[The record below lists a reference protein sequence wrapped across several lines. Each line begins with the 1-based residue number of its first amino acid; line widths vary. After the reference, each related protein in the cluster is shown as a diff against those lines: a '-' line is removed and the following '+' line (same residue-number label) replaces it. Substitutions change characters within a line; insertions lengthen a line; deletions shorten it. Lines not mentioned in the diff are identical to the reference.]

1 MARILIAE
9 DSPDIRA
16 LIQMLLEAEGHE
28 VRAVTDGRA
37 AVDLVRTAKPDL
49 VLMDL
54 SLPLLS
60 GWEATREIR
69 ADPDCNAIPILAV
82 TAHAMHGDRER
93 ALAAGCDGFIPKPIN
108 EETFAPRVLSF
119 LDVRRDRVG
128 AAPGGAARAR
138 SAPGRV
144 LVVDDQPEV
153 AELIRTD
160 LAADGHD
167 VAVSTT
173 LAAAAAR
180 IENDE
185 PYDLAVI
192 DVMLGAES
200 GYDLAEWISA
210 TSSEYVPILLVT
222 AGTIDRERGFTAGG
236 DDFIGKPIETHEL
249 RARARSLIRVG
260 RAIRDQ
266 RRVGRERSEAYRK
279 LEELDRLK
287 SDFLSTVSHEL
298 RTPLN
303 TIILL
308 AHQLE
313 KDPEAANGSPERRAR
328 NVRIL
333 RGAAESLRQMIDNI
347 LDLAKLEAGQ
357 QDLHPQSV
365 VITELLQECMGLLE
379 PHAREKGLA
388 LELEMDPALPASAS
402 LDREKVSRVLVNLLS
417 NAVKYTSSGR
427 VVLAARPFQGSLTFE
442 VRDTGVGI
450 PQNLIAKA
458 FEPFQQIRTRSG
470 ETPRG
475 TGLGLSISKQL
486 VELMGGDLILESRE
500 GDGTTVKFTL
510 PELPVAGAASGAAD
524 AQPASSSAFPLVD
537 GRQPRVLVVEDDEA
551 SRYGMRALLES
562 EGYDV
567 RASGSLKE
575 AEEALAESAPD
586 VVLLDVTLPD
596 GDGAVWMQQ
605 RTSRNEPTPA
615 VVALT
620 GVTADEDTRRI
631 RESGVQKILTK
642 PVNVTQLLLVL
653 KEMLETKAA
662 PAGRI
667 RPTR

>member
-37 AVDLVRTAKPDL
+37 AVDLVRAAKPDL

-313 KDPEAANGSPERRAR
+313 KDPEAANGGPERRAR

-365 VITELLQECMGLLE
+365 VIAELLQECMGLLE

-388 LELEMDPALPASAS
+388 LELEMDPALPPSAS

-510 PELPVAGAASGAAD
+510 PELPVAGAAPGAAD
-524 AQPASSSAFPLVD
+524 APASSSAFPLVD

-653 KEMLETKAA
+653 KEMLETKAV

-667 RPTR
+667 RSTR

>member
-16 LIQMLLEAEGHE
+16 LIQMLLETEGHE
-28 VRAVTDGRA
+28 VRSVTDGRA
-37 AVDLVRTAKPDL
+37 AVDAVRLAKPDL

-69 ADPDCNAIPILAV
+69 SDPDCNAIPILAV
-82 TAHAMHGDRER
+82 TAHAMQGDRER

-108 EETFAPRVLSF
+108 EETFASRVLSF
-119 LDVRRDRVG
+119 LDIRRDRL
-128 AAPGGAARAR
+128 AATPGNAARI
-138 SAPGRV
+138 APGRV

-153 AELIRTD
+153 AELMRAD

-167 VAVSTT
+167 VTVSNGVASAAV
-173 LAAAAAR
+173 R
-180 IENDE
+180 IQGDE
-185 PYDLAVI
+185 PYDLAVV
-192 DVMLGAES
+192 DVMLGTDS
-200 GYDLAEWISA
+200 GYALAQRISA
-210 TSSEYVPILLVT
+210 TSPEYVPILLVT
-222 AGTIDRERGFTAGG
+222 AGTIDRERGFASGA

-266 RRVGRERSEAYRK
+266 RRAGRERSAAYRK

-308 AHQLE
+308 AHQIE
-313 KDPEAANGSPERRAR
+313 KDPSGSNGGSERRAR
-328 NVRIL
+328 DVRIM

-357 QDLHPQSV
+357 QALHPQNV
-365 VITELLQECMGLLE
+365 VVAELLQECMGLLE

-388 LELEMDPALPASAS
+388 LELETDPALPAAAS

-417 NAVKYTSSGR
+417 NAVKYTASGR
-427 VVLAARPFQGSLTFE
+427 VVLSARPFQGSLNFE
-442 VRDTGVGI
+442 VRDTGAGI

-458 FEPFQQIRTRSG
+458 FEPFQQIRTRTG

-475 TGLGLSISKQL
+475 TGLGLSIAKQL
-486 VELMGGDLILESRE
+486 VQLMGGDLILESRE
-500 GDGTTVKFTL
+500 GEGTTVKFTL
-510 PELPVAGAASGAAD
+510 SELPAAGAAPGGDDTRPPTS
-524 AQPASSSAFPLVD
+524 ASLPLIG
-537 GRQPRVLVVEDDEA
+537 GRRPSVLVVEDDEA

-567 RASGSLKE
+567 RAAESLRE
-575 AEEALAESAPD
+575 AEEALARSPSD

-605 RTSRNEPTPA
+605 RTGRSDAMPA

-631 RESGVQKILTK
+631 RESGVQKILAK
-642 PVNVTQLLLVL
+642 PVNVTQLLLAL
-653 KEMLETKAA
+653 KEVVESKAA
-662 PAGRI
+662 PE
-667 RPTR
+667 RPRPSR